1 MKRGGKMD
9 FKKNIPIYLQIID
22 RLKQDI
28 SLKIL
33 KPGEKLMSTRELSI
47 KFKVNPNTVS
57 RVYKELELENIV
69 FTKRGMGTFVVE
81 DETILKNLK
90 KKMASDIITKFICD
104 MKDLNISLEESINM
118 LKKIEEDQWK
128 I

>member
-1 MKRGGKMD
+1 MD

-90 KKMASDIITKFICD
+90 KKMANDIITKFICD
-104 MKDLNISLEESINM
+104 MEDLNISLDESINM
-118 LKKIEEDQWK
+118 LKENQEDRWK

>member
-1 MKRGGKMD
+1 MD

-81 DETILKNLK
+81 DETILNDLK
-90 KKMASDIITKFICD
+90 KKMANDIITKFICD
-104 MKDLNISLEESINM
+104 MKDLNISLDESINM
-118 LKKIEEDQWK
+118 LKENQEDRWK

>member
-1 MKRGGKMD
+1 MD

>member
-1 MKRGGKMD
+1 MD
-9 FKKNIPIYLQIID
+9 FKKNTPIYLQIID
-22 RLKQDI
+22 KLKQDI

-33 KPGEKLMSTRELSI
+33 QPGEKLMSTRELSI

-81 DETILKNLK
+81 DETTLKDLKN
-90 KKMASDIITKFICD
+90 KMANDIITKFICD

-118 LKKIEEDQWK
+118 LKKIEEDR
-128 I
+128 

>member
-1 MKRGGKMD
+1 ME
-9 FKKNIPIYLQIID
+9 FKKNIPIYLQIMD
-22 RLKQDI
+22 KLKQDI

-33 KPGEKLMSTRELSI
+33 IPGEKLMSIRELAV

-57 RVYKELELENIV
+57 RVYRELESENIV

-81 DETILKNLK
+81 DETILENIKQ
-90 KKMASDIITKFICD
+90 KMADEIMIKFISD
-104 MKDLNISLEESINM
+104 MRDLNISPKEAIIM
-118 LKKIEEDQWK
+118 LKETKEERWK

>member
-1 MKRGGKMD
+1 MD

-118 LKKIEEDQWK
+118 LKKTEEDQWK

>member
-1 MKRGGKMD
+1 MD
-9 FKKNIPIYLQIID
+9 FKKNFPIYLQIID

-118 LKKIEEDQWK
+118 LKKTEEDQWK